1 MFTPVQK
8 EILQVLIDLYKK
20 SNYRPVKGEEIA
32 EVMNRNPGTIRN
44 QMQYLKGFH
53 IVKGI
58 SGPRGGYKPTLQAYQ
73 ALNIN
78 LNDQKVTVPI
88 FKKGKIVEAV
98 TVTKIEFGSIPHPAG
113 CEAAITVIGNI
124 KKFNLEDELMVG
136 PTPVN
141 KLIINGKI
149 VGRDDTD
156 NILLLD
162 VKDIQSIPNKP
173 VIEIASQ
180 NIITL
185 DPNMDIK
192 EAAWIL
198 SNNGIDGAPVIQ
210 GNNIL
215 GILTQTDITKA
226 VANEEKDL
234 RITKL
239 MSKYIITIKQNTK
252 LPKVIET
259 MNKNKI
265 GRLIIIDEN
274 ETPIAIV
281 TKTDIINKMTSPYLL
296 H

>member
-1 MFTPVQK
+1 
-8 EILQVLIDLYKK
+8 
-20 SNYRPVKGEEIA
+20 
-32 EVMNRNPGTIRN
+32 
-44 QMQYLKGFH
+44 
-53 IVKGI
+53 
-58 SGPRGGYKPTLQAYQ
+58 
-73 ALNIN
+73 
-78 LNDQKVTVPI
+78 
-88 FKKGKIVEAV
+88 
-98 TVTKIEFGSIPHPAG
+98 
-113 CEAAITVIGNI
+113 
-124 KKFNLEDELMVG
+124 
-136 PTPVN
+136 
-141 KLIINGKI
+141 
-149 VGRDDTD
+149 
-156 NILLLD
+156 
-162 VKDIQSIPNKP
+162 

-252 LPKVIET
+252 LPKVI
-259 MNKNKI
+259 
-265 GRLIIIDEN
+265 IDEN